1 MGRESGTHGGQI
13 EENCESDYSEDPDVN
28 GEDNIKMD
36 PQEIEWGRGMIW
48 CRTGKSGGLL

>member
-1 MGRESGTHGGQI
+1 MGRESGTHGRQI

-36 PQEIEWGRGMIW
+36 PQEIEWGRGMTW
-48 CRTGKSGGLL
+48 CRTGRSGELL